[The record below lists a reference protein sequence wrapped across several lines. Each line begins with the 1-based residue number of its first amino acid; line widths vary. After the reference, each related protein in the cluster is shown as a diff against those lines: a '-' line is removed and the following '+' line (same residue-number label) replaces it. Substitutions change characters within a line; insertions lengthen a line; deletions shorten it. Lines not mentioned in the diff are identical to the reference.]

1 MCSMVCVYAFVSRLA
16 LRQGCSTRVSY
27 ACAGVLAQSERRT
40 PSERPRH
47 AKHASVLQTLATS
60 LDASRPTCNFR
71 SALPSLRIILP
82 PFRTLLTLA
91 LSRDSTHLN
100 RLACATKDLSKGI
113 SISSDMPY
121 CPNTNPIGPNTTPK
135 GFGPNGFD
143 SGMSFPGM
151 PDSAASTPGGGYKN
165 NGY

>member
-1 MCSMVCVYAFVSRLA
+1 M
-16 LRQGCSTRVSY
+16 
-27 ACAGVLAQSERRT
+27 
-40 PSERPRH
+40 
-47 AKHASVLQTLATS
+47 
-60 LDASRPTCNFR
+60 
-71 SALPSLRIILP
+71 
-82 PFRTLLTLA
+82 A

-135 GFGPNGFD
+135 GFGPNGFE